1 MCNGQTG
8 LRFLTASSPCSGG
21 QLQNSDDMVIAVSD
35 EESSIGGDEYAVW
48 SIESAISWA
57 ANGTVAFVTVADD
70 GFDNFGLCPVDS
82 NGMAFGVGE
91 PDITIWRD
99 GNSFGS
105 CELGVARGSAISGV
119 ATFSG
124 AGEVMECAFFEV
136 NFEECISFAEGE
148 EECVVTIEIECSGAI
163 QGSAI
168 ECRSIGCCS
177 STTSSCERGD
187 GSGCS
192 VYLSNSMITDVA
204 DIDVTCG
211 VESDGVWLSQFCSS
225 CGASIA

>member
-1 MCNGQTG
+1 MG
-8 LRFLTASSPCSGG
+8 LSFLTASSPCSGG

-48 SIESAISWA
+48 SIETAISWA

-105 CELGVARGSAISGV
+105 CELGVAQVRHLLRSH
-119 ATFSG
+119 
-124 AGEVMECAFFEV
+124 FFR
-136 NFEECISFAEGE
+136 
-148 EECVVTIEIECSGAI
+148 
-163 QGSAI
+163 
-168 ECRSIGCCS
+168 CR
-177 STTSSCERGD
+177 RGD
-187 GSGCS
+187 GVC
-192 VYLSNSMITDVA
+192 VFRD
-204 DIDVTCG
+204 
-211 VESDGVWLSQFCSS
+211 QF
-225 CGASIA
+225 